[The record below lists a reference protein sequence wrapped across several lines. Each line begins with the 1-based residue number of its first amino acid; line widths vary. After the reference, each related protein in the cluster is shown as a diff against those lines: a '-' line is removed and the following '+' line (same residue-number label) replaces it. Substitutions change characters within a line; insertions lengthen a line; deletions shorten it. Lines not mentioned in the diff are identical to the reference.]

1 MVRNFEHNQ
10 PVAVENVR
18 QDEPMPQEDYRAP
31 ATSPEPSRFGAV
43 ALGFAI
49 VASVFW
55 IGVWTAYLWGY
66 FGTQGLKS
74 LPGLQ
79 IAFLAAAILLPP
91 LLFVAVAAAFALA
104 HRMSRMAEGLKGA
117 TENLFVTDDSVARSA
132 ARLGRAVRHELD
144 ALNAGLDGAYG
155 RLRALETALE
165 NQIGAMDEAGARAEV
180 RGEAIA
186 QRLGQERQR
195 LESVSEAI
203 SDMASRATETVAG
216 RSAQL
221 SAAIEAAEGTLKM
234 AAQSLDVQAAGFRAA
249 AQAAS
254 EAPHAAALELD
265 AQAKKIEAVSDT
277 ALQRAEFVLAR
288 QEKHRAAMSDMLS
301 KLKEESEQL
310 DAALTQQRAG
320 MEGAVSALSGE
331 AQRFE
336 TVTGEVER
344 HLESVM
350 TNAANRA
357 SQLTVAFAAEAER
370 LKETSSDANT
380 VLTGLVSA
388 LRDAGGSTQ
397 TLIGQ
402 STAQARHDAQTMV
415 GEAMAECDKLL
426 RAAGEMN
433 VQATEIRENLAR
445 ATEEVERH
453 LSRLPSL
460 AQSEAQRIRQMV
472 QAETNEMLDL
482 SARTISTIQTRGAH
496 ARSAP
501 PPPGAPE
508 TVESDGLK
516 TLARKL
522 TQRPRK
528 GGDLRGDRPVERQDR
543 PAGGETKAWEMKTLL
558 AAVENSEP
566 ALPPRE
572 PLHVA
577 ASTATVSALQLALAD
592 MAVDLEAIGTEA
604 TPGNEDWKR
613 YLAGDRAVFA
623 RKLAETIDDGAID
636 RITKIYRED
645 ERFHD
650 AADSYIREFEALL
663 ARARENDSG
672 GILASSILSADTG
685 KIYLAIAY
693 ALGRL

>member
-1 MVRNFEHNQ
+1 
-10 PVAVENVR
+10 
-18 QDEPMPQEDYRAP
+18 
-31 ATSPEPSRFGAV
+31 
-43 ALGFAI
+43 
-49 VASVFW
+49 
-55 IGVWTAYLWGY
+55 
-66 FGTQGLKS
+66 
-74 LPGLQ
+74 
-79 IAFLAAAILLPP
+79 
-91 LLFVAVAAAFALA
+91 
-104 HRMSRMAEGLKGA
+104 LKGA
-117 TENLFVTDDSVARSA
+117 TENLFVTDESVARSA
-132 ARLGRAVRHELD
+132 AKLGRAVRHELD

-186 QRLGQERQR
+186 LRLGQERQR

-265 AQAKKIEAVSDT
+265 SQAKKIEAVSDT

-288 QEKHRAAMSDMLS
+288 QEKHRAAMSEMLS

-370 LKETSSDANT
+370 LKETSGDANT
-380 VLTGLVSA
+380 VLTGLVA
-388 LRDAGGSTQ
+388 TLRDAGSGAQ
-397 TLIGQ
+397 TLIGE
-402 STAQARHDAQTMV
+402 SAAQARRDAQTMV

-433 VQATEIRENLAR
+433 VQATEIRENLAK
-445 ATEEVERH
+445 ATEDVERH

-460 AQSEAQRIRQMV
+460 AQSEVQRIRQMV
-472 QAETNEMLDL
+472 QSETNEMLDL

-496 ARSAP
+496 ARGVP

-508 TVESDGLK
+508 TREGDGLK

-528 GGDLRGDRPVERQDR
+528 GGDLRGAEKQDR
-543 PAGGETKAWEMKTLL
+543 APETKNWEMKTLL

-566 ALPPRE
+566 VAAPRDH
-572 PLHVA
+572 LD
-577 ASTATVSALQLALAD
+577 ASTATVGALQLALAD

-604 TPGNEDWKR
+604 APGNEDWKR

-636 RITKIYRED
+636 RITKLYRED

-663 ARARENDSG
+663 TRARENDSG

-685 KIYLAIAY
+685 KIYLAMAY

>member
-1 MVRNFEHNQ
+1 MVRNFEQNQ
-10 PVAVENVR
+10 PVVVGEVPPDTALPREEYRPAAAV
-18 QDEPMPQEDYRAP
+18 
-31 ATSPEPSRFGAV
+31 PEPSRFGAV
-43 ALGFAI
+43 AFGFAVI
-49 VASVFW
+49 ASFFW
-55 IGVWTAYLWGY
+55 VGLWAAYLWGY
-66 FGTQGLKS
+66 FGVQGLKS

-79 IAFLAAAILLPP
+79 IAFLAVAILLPP
-91 LLFVAVAAAFALA
+91 LLFVAIAAAFALA
-104 HRMSRMAEGLKGA
+104 HRMGRMAEGLKGA

-132 ARLGRAVRHELD
+132 AKLGRAVRHELD

-155 RLRALETALE
+155 RLRALESALE

-195 LESVSEAI
+195 LEAVSEAI

-221 SAAIEAAEGTLKM
+221 KAAIEAAEGTLKM

-249 AQAAS
+249 AQAAG

-265 AQAKKIEAVSDT
+265 SQAKKIEAVSDT

-288 QEKHRAAMSDMLS
+288 QEKHRAAMAEMLT

-350 TNAANRA
+350 VNAATRA
-357 SQLTVAFAAEAER
+357 SQLTVAFAAEAEK
-370 LKETSSDANT
+370 LKETSGDANT
-380 VLTGLVSA
+380 VLTGLVA
-388 LRDAGGSTQ
+388 TLRDAGGSAKA
-397 TLIGQ
+397 LIGE
-402 STAQARHDAQTMV
+402 STAQAKNDAQTMV

-433 VQATEIRENLAR
+433 VRATEIRENLAK
-445 ATEEVERH
+445 AIEEVERH

-472 QAETNEMLDL
+472 QSETNEMLDL
-482 SARTISTIQTRGAH
+482 SARTISTLQTRGVQ
-496 ARSAP
+496 ARVAP
-501 PPPGAPE
+501 AQPGS
-508 TVESDGLK
+508 VEAGDGDGLK

-528 GGDLRGDRPVERQDR
+528 GGDLRGDRASEKPDR
-543 PAGGETKAWEMKTLL
+543 PASGDAKNWEMKTLL

-566 ALPPRE
+566 APAPRD
-572 PLHVA
+572 PVD

-592 MAVDLEAIGTEA
+592 MAVDLEAIGAEA
-604 TPGNEDWKR
+604 APGNEDWKR

-636 RITKIYRED
+636 RITKLYRED

-650 AADSYIREFEALL
+650 AADSYIHEFEALL

-685 KIYLAIAY
+685 KIYLAMAY